1 MWNTMSSYRIPSIPI
16 SHKEIDMKKDY
27 CCYDCKYLKRPFI
40 VDETEMP
47 MPTNPYCKLGE
58 DKNFEKYQ
66 DKRLS
71 WINHPK
77 YEWERCKHFKL
88 KWSIRLHIR
97 KSYWKNYLERRRQ
110 EL

>member
-1 MWNTMSSYRIPSIPI
+1 MSSYTIPSIPI
-16 SHKEIDMKKDY
+16 SHKEIDMEKDY
-27 CCYDCKYLKRPFI
+27 CCYDCKYLKIPFE
-40 VDETEMP
+40 VDDWEVP
-47 MPTNPYCKLGE
+47 KPTNPYCKLGY

-88 KWSIRLHIR
+88 KWSIRLHLK
-97 KSYWKNYLERRRQ
+97 KSYWQNELERRKIWSDGI
-110 EL
+110 